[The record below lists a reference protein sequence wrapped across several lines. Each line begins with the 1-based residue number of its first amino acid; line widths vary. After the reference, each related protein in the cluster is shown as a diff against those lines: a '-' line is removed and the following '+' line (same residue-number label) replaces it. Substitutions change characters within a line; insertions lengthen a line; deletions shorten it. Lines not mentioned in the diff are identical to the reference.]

1 MALLTGFQC
10 AEFDELQIFTS
21 NSNCRK
27 LLVFAD
33 KRPLK
38 TFCKDNFEAKALLCV
53 N

>member
-21 NSNCRK
+21 NCNCRMC
-27 LLVFAD
+27 LVFAD

-38 TFCKDNFEAKALLCV
+38 TFVRIILTHRLC
-53 N
+53 